1 MSMPRFDLPRFDLP
15 RLDSSR
21 FLLTHRAWVRAGLAA
36 GLTMG
41 LAVVLAGCSSS
52 KKAATTDTA
61 KAATEAAKVAPDATQ
76 QDGAEPNNVGKPA
89 PGFTLTDST
98 GKTIKLADYRGK
110 VVLLNFW
117 ATWCGPCKI
126 EMPWFTGY
134 EQQYQGKDFA
144 VLGVSLDEDG
154 WKAVKPYLASHKI
167 GYPVM
172 IGGDDISQAYGGID
186 SLPTTFLIGKDG
198 RIASMHVGLVSK
210 SVYDNEIQKLLAAPK
225 QSANLAQPAE
235 LLAFLRLHN

>member
-1 MSMPRFDLPRFDLP
+1 MP
-15 RLDSSR
+15 
-21 FLLTHRAWVRAGLAA
+21 HRAWVHAGLAA
-36 GLTMG
+36 GLAIG

-52 KKAATTDTA
+52 KKAATTQESGN
-61 KAATEAAKVAPDATQ
+61 KATEAKVPDATQ

-126 EMPWFTGY
+126 EMPWFSGY

-167 GYPVM
+167 GYPIM
-172 IGGDDISQAYGGID
+172 IGGDDLSQAYGGID

-210 SVYDNEIQKLLAAPK
+210 SVYDNEIQKLLAAPA
-225 QSANLAQPAE
+225 QSANLPAKAAGM
-235 LLAFLRLHN
+235 LAFLRLHN